1 VGENVNSLFIRDLKA
16 SCIIGVRPEERN
28 RKQTVVVS
36 LELYCT
42 ELPGRYSDDLEDTVD
57 YSEMSKRVAAL
68 VEGSSYQLIEALAE
82 AVTELCLSEE
92 RVVEAVVRVE
102 KPGAVAAAKTVG
114 VEIRKTRE
122 R

>member
-16 SCIIGVRPEERN
+16 SCIIGVRPEERK

-36 LELYCT
+36 LELHCT

-57 YSEMSKRVAAL
+57 YSEMSKRVTAL

-82 AVTELCLSEE
+82 AVSELCLSEE
-92 RVVEAVVRVE
+92 RVIEAVVRVE
-102 KPGAVAAAKTVG
+102 KPGAVAAAQTVG